1 MNKSAI
7 IDFIFSYWKYLM
19 LMKILGNKKNRHQQR
34 LSTALVAFLLL
45 LNVVGY
51 SQKQSIPET
60 DRVQTPI

>member
-7 IDFIFSYWKYLM
+7 IDFIFYYWKYLM

-45 LNVVGY
+45 FNAVGCTQNK
-51 SQKQSIPET
+51 STLET
-60 DRVQTPI
+60 DPV